1 METNLTPYE
10 EGQLAAKEGKSIFD
24 YPYKPNTKNYEEWMD
39 GFMTFDKV
47 AIFNQDV

>member
-10 EGQLAAKEGKSIFD
+10 EGVQACKDGVSIFD
-24 YPYKPNTKNYEEWMD
+24 APYRFNTKDCEEWMD